1 MRDHE
6 ALNKCNVNNVKCN
19 STTSLDVSHSVANN
33 SSEVPITFVHNRKYR
48 VRYRK
53 NKFCTSPHMEVK
65 IGGISINA
73 FVHTGATLSTIT
85 PKLIN
90 LISKNCIHRRS
101 ELKKRSF
108 YVTLAIGSEAYEV
121 KEEIELQIEVNG
133 KPLLWKFFT
142 IPQATNDLVVGMDF
156 LQEFKAI
163 LRNDEVI
170 FERNLNNE

>member
-1 MRDHE
+1 
-6 ALNKCNVNNVKCN
+6 
-19 STTSLDVSHSVANN
+19 
-33 SSEVPITFVHNRKYR
+33 
-48 VRYRK
+48 
-53 NKFCTSPHMEVK
+53 MEVK

-73 FVHTGATLSTIT
+73 FVDTGATLSTIT

-90 LISKNCIHRRS
+90 VISKNCIHRSS
-101 ELKKRSF
+101 ELKNRSF

-121 KEEIELQIEVNG
+121 KEEIELQEVNG